1 MSERAFDP
9 DALAPLLASVPGT
22 NVPTWLA
29 DALRDGLGGVV
40 YFGYNTP
47 DAPTAAR
54 LSADITRAAGREVM
68 IAIDEEGGDVSRL
81 FAAVGSPAPSARGF
95 GWIDD
100 PVVTRAHAR
109 ALGGLLAACQVTMT
123 CAPVADVA
131 SEPRNPVIGTRA
143 FGRTVADV
151 VRHAGAFADGIR
163 EAGVLACAKHFPG
176 HGETDVDSHVGLP
189 RIDLDA
195 ERMRRE
201 HVAAFA
207 GLKGRVDAVMTAHIL
222 VPALGE
228 GPASLGAWSTDL
240 IGEAVPGALI
250 VTDALDMGA
259 ITESVGYAEACVRSL
274 EAGAHLLCLGTSIRR
289 DAEAMLREAHDGIA
303 GALDSG
309 RLRRGDLRRRAAE
322 VRTVVEAAAVR
333 RAELQARTGPSPDEV
348 AAAYDALALSL
359 ADRAAHWHPAPP
371 ALARRG
377 SASAP
382 RVRVLDA
389 RRLHDYAAGAGR
401 NFLVPALESEGIEV
415 VEGDTESEAE
425 AGAGAGVEA
434 TIVLTRLGLA
444 SDADMQA
451 LASLPPGQEVIVVHT
466 GVPENAPALE
476 APCVLTY
483 GAGRGP
489 LGAAARLIARAM
501 TDGQAA

>member
-22 NVPTWLA
+22 DVPTWLA
-29 DALRDGLGGVV
+29 DALRAGLGGVV

-54 LSADITRAAGREVM
+54 LSAEITRAAGREVM

-81 FAAVGSPAPSARGF
+81 FAAGGSPAPSARGF

-100 PVVTRAHAR
+100 PELTRAHAR
-109 ALGGLLAACQVTMT
+109 ALGDLLAACQVTMT

-143 FGRTVADV
+143 FGRTVTDV

-163 EAGVLACAKHFPG
+163 EAGILACAKHFPG

-207 GLKGRVDAVMTAHIL
+207 GLDGHVEAVMTAHIL
-222 VPALGE
+222 VPAFGE
-228 GPASLGAWSTDL
+228 GPASLGRWATDL
-240 IGEAVPGALI
+240 IEEAVPGALI

-259 ITESVGYAEACVRSL
+259 ITESMGYAEACVRSL

-289 DAEAMLREAHDGIA
+289 DAEAMLQDAHDGIVE
-303 GALDSG
+303 ALESG
-309 RLRRGDLRRRAAE
+309 RLRREELRRRAAQ
-322 VRTVVEAAAVR
+322 VRAMIEAAAVR
-333 RAELQARTGPSPDEV
+333 RLARQTQTGLTPAEA
-348 AAAYDALALSL
+348 AAAYESLALSL

-371 ALARRG
+371 ALAHRRRT
-377 SASAP
+377 SAP

-389 RRLHDYAAGAGR
+389 RRLHDYAAGAGQ
-401 NFLVPALESEGIEV
+401 NLLVPALVSEGIEV
-415 VEGDTESEAE
+415 VESDLEAQ
-425 AGAGAGVEA
+425 AEA

-444 SDADMQA
+444 SDAEQRVIEN
-451 LASLPPGQEVIVVHT
+451 LPPGQAVIIVHT
-466 GVPENAPALE
+466 GVPENAPVAT
-476 APCVLTY
+476 APCLLTY

-489 LGAAARLIARAM
+489 LGAAARLIAHAVR
-501 TDGQAA
+501 DRQAP